1 MRFVLTFLVVL
12 AAATSSL
19 AAQVNPFKP
28 SGRSVKSA
36 VIAYTMSGSMS
47 GTEELALDGDRMARR
62 GATSMKM
69 FGKTVT
75 SETFVL
81 TTPDSVYSV
90 DLTKKTGFA
99 MPNYGPP
106 LADEY
111 EHLSGKQ
118 KKQLQQNLEL
128 AAQTL
133 GRAFGMGSI
142 AQANQVVG
150 QETVAGQACDVR
162 KFGDWSV
169 CALATDPSITLKTSG
184 EVMCMEMNTVATS
197 ATINQGAPADK
208 FAMPS
213 GINWTP
219 PDTSLSRD
227 PKATAKEMLQ
237 MLSSEE
243 FRDSLLAAQKD
254 MKAAEDSAGVQQMT
268 PEEREQ
274 SCAQLRAAFNV
285 DLGAAFT
292 HALGNVAKSAAKSA
306 AENALKGAANSL
318 RRRIRIP

>member
-1 MRFVLTFLVVL
+1 MRFVPVFLTIL
-12 AAATSSL
+12 AAAPPL
-19 AAQVNPFKP
+19 AAQVNPFK
-28 SGRSVKSA
+28 SGGRSVKSA
-36 VIAYTMSGSMS
+36 IIAYNLSGSIS
-47 GTEELALDGDRMARR
+47 GTEELALDGDRLARR

-75 SETFVL
+75 SETLVL
-81 TTPDSVYSV
+81 TTHDSVYSV

-99 MPNYGPP
+99 MPNYGPF
-106 LADEY
+106 LAEEY
-111 EHLSGKQ
+111 DRLPGKQ

-133 GRAFGMGSI
+133 GRAFGLGTI
-142 AQANQVVG
+142 AQANQVAG

-169 CALATDPSITLKTSG
+169 CALAADPSITLRTSG
-184 EVMCMEMNTVATS
+184 EILCMEMNTVATS
-197 ATINQGAPADK
+197 AVINQGAPADK
-208 FAMPS
+208 FALPA
-213 GINWTP
+213 GVAWTP
-219 PDTSLSRD
+219 RDTSLSRD

-243 FRDSLLAAQKD
+243 FRDSLLAAQKQ
-254 MKAAEDSAGVQQMT
+254 MTAAEDSAGVREMT

-274 SCAQLRAAFNV
+274 SCAQLRQAYNV

-292 HALGNVAKSAAKSA
+292 HALGNLAQSAAKSA
-306 AENALKGAANSL
+306 AENALKGAANEI

>member
-1 MRFVLTFLVVL
+1 MRFVLTLVVL
-12 AAATSSL
+12 LVATSSL
-19 AAQVNPFKP
+19 AAQVNPFK
-28 SGRSVKSA
+28 SGGGSVKSA
-36 VIAYTMSGSMS
+36 VIAYTVSGSMN

-62 GATSMKM
+62 DATSMKM

-75 SETFVL
+75 SETLAV
-81 TTPDSVYSV
+81 TTRDSVYSV

-99 MPNYGPP
+99 MPNYGPY

-111 EHLSGKQ
+111 DRLSGKQ

-142 AQANQVVG
+142 AEANQVVG

-169 CALATDPSITLKTSG
+169 CALAADPAITLKTSG
-184 EVMCMEMNTVATS
+184 QVMCMEMNTVATS

-208 FAMPS
+208 FALPA
-213 GINWTP
+213 GVTWTP

-254 MKAAEDSAGVQQMT
+254 MKSAEDSAGVKQMT

-274 SCAQLRAAFNV
+274 SCAQLRQAFNV

-292 HALGNVAKSAAKSA
+292 HALANVAQSAAKSA
-306 AENALKGAANSL
+306 AENALRGAANSI

>member
-1 MRFVLTFLVVL
+1 MRYVLGFVAAMAVTTPLV
-12 AAATSSL
+12 
-19 AAQVNPFKP
+19 AQVNPFRP
-28 SGRSVKSA
+28 ARGGVQSA
-36 VIAYTMSGSMS
+36 AITYTLSGSIS
-47 GTEELALDGDRMARR
+47 GTEDLVLDGDRVVRR
-62 GATSMKM
+62 GATRMKM

-75 SETFVL
+75 SESLVL
-81 TTPDSVYSV
+81 MTHDSVYSV

-99 MPNYGPP
+99 MPNYGPY

-111 EHLSGKQ
+111 DHLPGKQ

-133 GRAFGMGSI
+133 GRAFGMGNI

-150 QETVAGQACDVR
+150 QETVAGQACEVR

-169 CALATDPSITLKTSG
+169 CALAADPRITLRTSG
-184 EVMCMEMNTVATS
+184 EVMCLEMSTVATS
-197 ATINQGAPADK
+197 AAINQGAPAAK
-208 FAMPS
+208 FALPA
-213 GINWTP
+213 GVAWTP

-227 PKATAKEMLQ
+227 PKATAKEMLR

-243 FRDSLLAAQKD
+243 FRDSLLAAQKK
-254 MKAAEDSAGVQQMT
+254 MTAAEDSAGVREMT

-274 SCAQLRAAFNV
+274 SCAQLRQAFNV

-292 HALGNVAKSAAKSA
+292 HALGTVAQRAAKSA
-306 AENALKGAANSL
+306 AENALQGAANSL

>member
-1 MRFVLTFLVVL
+1 MRFALAFVVL
-12 AAATSSL
+12 FAATSSL

-36 VIAYTMSGSMS
+36 VIAYTVSGAMS

-69 FGKTVT
+69 FGRTVT
-75 SETFVL
+75 SETLTL
-81 TTPDSVYSV
+81 TTRDSVYSV

-99 MPNYGPP
+99 MPNYGPF

-111 EHLSGKQ
+111 DRLSGKQ

-133 GRAFGMGSI
+133 GQAFGLGSI
-142 AQANQVVG
+142 AQANQVAG
-150 QETVAGQACDVR
+150 QETVAGQTCDVR

-169 CALATDPSITLKTSG
+169 CALAADPSITLRTSG
-184 EVMCMEMNTVATS
+184 EIMCMELNTVATS
-197 ATINQGAPADK
+197 ATINQGASADK
-208 FAMPS
+208 LAMPS
-213 GINWTP
+213 GVVWTP

-243 FRDSLLAAQKD
+243 LRDSLLAAQKD
-254 MKAAEDSAGVQQMT
+254 MKAAEDSAGVKQMT
-268 PEEREQ
+268 PAEREQ
-274 SCAQLRAAFNV
+274 ACAQLREAYHI

-292 HALGNVAKSAAKSA
+292 RALGNVARNAAKSA
-306 AENALKGAANSL
+306 AENALKGAASSL